1 MRRDAVFGHI
11 ALAAL
16 HPHYLMGVVVTDDV
30 YKGEGE
36 HEPGPDTELCFR
48 YPRNKNLIE
57 TINQNTARTW
67 TKVQLTKVNTKDN
80 N

>member
-30 YKGEGE
+30 YKGEV
-36 HEPGPDTELCFR
+36 HEPGPDTLAI
-48 YPRNKNLIE
+48 KTSLK
-57 TINQNTARTW
+57 Q
-67 TKVQLTKVNTKDN
+67 
-80 N
+80 

>member
-1 MRRDAVFGHI
+1 MRRDAMFGHI

-16 HPHYLMGVVVTDDV
+16 QPQYLMGVVVTDDV
-30 YKGEGE
+30 YKGGG

-48 YPRNKNLIE
+48 YARNKNLIE